1 MLLLY
6 LWVQSERT
14 IEPISVHGGVQVADM
29 FELKLQLPLYVPSVI
44 TKQPDMLARARGPV
58 PLKPSAP
65 PKTHPGVSWVEPS
78 ADGCWTQGM
87 CRRIPSSVR
96 SGRQ

>member
-58 PLKPSAP
+58 PLKPSARQAWLQSATLTGWMP
-65 PKTHPGVSWVEPS
+65 CSWQVVPH
-78 ADGCWTQGM
+78 TQ
-87 CRRIPSSVR
+87 RR
-96 SGRQ
+96 